1 MDLEKAVR
9 DRWVWGQFLLFLV
22 VLLGAPLMPRYI
34 NLGGADFLLNR
45 IDPPWIRWL
54 SVALFLLG
62 VRLAVWG
69 MRSLGPNLTPGTEP
83 LATAELVTTG
93 AYAHVR
99 HPIYAGVVLLLS
111 GYTLAWSNWTLAL
124 AVGFVALKYFEAKA
138 RVEERWLVQRFPLYS
153 AYARQ
158 VRRRVL

>member
-9 DRWVWGQFLLFLV
+9 DRWVWGQFLLFLI
-22 VLLGAPLMPRYI
+22 VLFGAPLIPRYI
-34 NLGGADFLLNR
+34 NLGAADFLLNR
-45 IDPPWIRWL
+45 VDPPWIRWL
-54 SVALFLLG
+54 SVALFLIG
-62 VRLAVWG
+62 VLLAVWG

-83 LATAELVTTG
+83 LADAELVTTG

-124 AVGFVALKYFEAKA
+124 LVGFVALKYFEAKA

-153 AYARQ
+153 AYTRQ
-158 VRRRVL
+158 VPRRVL